1 MDFNES
7 LPEDDDLTVL
17 EYVRRWI
24 DAQFKIK
31 DKSTEAVSEQVHILD
46 GSAGVKPAFWIGIS
60 LTLIGQ
66 ILLGLDRQSL
76 PIVGLLA
83 IFCGLICLWLGIPNE
98 ALKAEKPTGDE
109 FEGIKFHLKPIWLL
123 ATLAMA
129 AVCFLLFGE
138 NRFGWLQT
146 LSWLTAIVCAL
157 YAFWPTRDSGQS
169 GSKLNWRFWQHWK
182 NDRVFLILLLIVAVI
197 GMIFRLKDLAGL
209 PPEIISAQVETYF
222 SVSEIRQGANHVLFS
237 RNTVP
242 EPLNYY
248 WANMVALFSGRT
260 LKMETIRL
268 ANALAGLIGM
278 GFIFGLGKTI
288 VNRWVGLAAAG
299 LAGMSFW
306 LILQE
311 RAVIGGGL
319 VFPLMAGA
327 LFGLVKGL
335 DERDG
340 RYFLLSALAAG
351 LGLMSNKI
359 FLIYPLVAVVVILSW
374 KSGKKSVMPG
384 QVLALFGIGLLL
396 SLIAALPLLRAISLE
411 PGSYFAPILARVG
424 EYEVPYAGNPV
435 LIFLGNFVKALGL
448 ANWSNQGSWVDSI
461 ANRGAVDGL
470 TAVFFLV
477 GIVSVIR
484 QYKASRDWKLPL
496 MLLLYPVLLLP
507 SALSL
512 AFPAEN
518 PSMTRAVGAAI
529 PVLLTSAYGIVVI
542 FRIITGAFKRKSL
555 AAVMITGV
563 LMFGPIVI
571 SNYNLISKEY
581 ASQYKNS
588 ARNASEIG
596 EVINRFY
603 SSGKE
608 GISYL
613 ISYPY
618 WVDSRAVAISMGR
631 PEQNLSLPAA
641 EIANTQSV
649 TLPKLFILN
658 PMDKNSIAELQ
669 AVYPEG
675 VISTY
680 QTTNPDKNFILF
692 IVGQ

>member
-31 DKSTEAVSEQVHILD
+31 DKSTETVSEQVHILD

-60 LTLIGQ
+60 LIVIGQ
-66 ILLGLDRQSL
+66 ILLGLDSQSL
-76 PIVGLLA
+76 PIAGLLA
-83 IFCGLICLWLGIPNE
+83 IFCGLICLWFGIPSE
-98 ALKAEKPTGDE
+98 PLKAEKLTGDE

-157 YAFWPTRDSGQS
+157 YTFWPARDSGQS
-169 GSKLNWRFWQHWK
+169 GSKLNWKFWHHWK

-222 SVSEIRQGANHVLFS
+222 SVSEIRQGANYVLFS
-237 RNTVP
+237 RNAVP

-260 LKMETIRL
+260 LKIETIRL

-278 GFIFGLGKTI
+278 SFVYGLGKTI
-288 VNRWVGLAAAG
+288 ANRWVGLTAAG
-299 LAGMSFW
+299 LAGVSFW

-359 FLIYPLVAVVVILSW
+359 FLIFPLVAVVVILSW
-374 KSGKKSVMPG
+374 KNGKKSVKPG

-396 SLIAALPLLRAISLE
+396 TLIAALPLLRAISLE

-424 EYEVPYAGNPV
+424 EYEVAYTGNPV
-435 LIFLGNFVKALGL
+435 LIFLSNFIKALGL
-448 ANWSNQGSWVDSI
+448 ANWTNQGSWVDSI

-555 AAVMITGV
+555 AAAMITGV

-571 SNYNLISKEY
+571 SNYSLISKEY

-588 ARNASEIG
+588 AWNASEIG

-608 GISYL
+608 GLSYL

-641 EIANTQSV
+641 AIANTQSV

-658 PMDKNSIAELQ
+658 PMDKSSIAELQ
-669 AVYPEG
+669 SVYPEG